1 MMQTGIRVTVVF
13 SPRAR
18 VVQEVEVRLPAG
30 ATVAQAVAASGW
42 TEQVGKTAEG
52 APLLG
57 VWGAKAS
64 PAQVLRDHDRVEIH
78 RPLTVDP
85 KVARRA
91 RFVRQGART
100 AGLFARTRPGSK
112 AGY

>member
-1 MMQTGIRVTVVF
+1 MPMPIFVTVVF

-18 VVQEVEVRLPAG
+18 LVHELTLQLPHG
-30 ATVAQAVAASGW
+30 ATVAQAIAASGW
-42 TEQVGKTAEG
+42 EEHVCMAPGG
-52 APLLG
+52 VPLLG
-57 VWGAKAS
+57 VWGKKAE
-64 PAQVLRDHDRVEIH
+64 AGQVLRDRDRVEIL

-91 RFVRQGART
+91 RFARQGAR
-100 AGLFARTRPGSK
+100 ASGLFARRRPGAK